1 VALQKNPANEMIKV
15 NYREIL
21 KKKKVG
27 IAGVGGL
34 GSNCAVSL
42 ARVGLGELIICDF
55 DVVSVSNLNR
65 QYYFV
70 HQVGT
75 PKVQA
80 LHDNI
85 EMINPVVK
93 VTAHHIRLD
102 PVNMKH
108 IFRDCDII
116 IEAFD
121 QAEMKQMIYETVI
134 EEMGDKVLISGMGLG
149 GWGNNNSITQNKFGN
164 LYICGDMQTEV
175 SDEFPPLAP
184 RVCIVANMQANLAM
198 DLLIKSHNGNSIE

>member
-1 VALQKNPANEMIKV
+1 MIGV

-42 ARVGLGELIICDF
+42 ARVGVGELVICDF

-65 QYYFV
+65 QYYFIN
-70 HQVGT
+70 QVGV
-75 PKVQA
+75 PKVKA
-80 LHDNI
+80 LQENI
-85 EMINPVVK
+85 EMINPVVN
-93 VTAHHIRLD
+93 VVAHHIRLD
-102 PVNMKH
+102 PNNIQQ
-108 IFRDCDII
+108 IFKDCDII

-121 QAEMKQMIYETVI
+121 LAEMKQMIYETVI

-149 GWGNNNSITQNKFGN
+149 GWGSNNTICQRQFGN

-175 SDEFPPLAP
+175 SDESPPLAP

-198 DLLIKSHNGNSIE
+198 DLLLKSNHENYAE

>member
-1 VALQKNPANEMIKV
+1 MTRV

-21 KKKKVG
+21 KYKRVG

-42 ARVGLGELIICDF
+42 ARVGVGELIVCDF

-65 QYYFV
+65 QYYFIN
-70 HQVGT
+70 QVGM
-75 PKVQA
+75 PKVKA
-80 LHDNI
+80 LQENI
-85 EMINPVVK
+85 EMINPLVRVIP
-93 VTAHHIRLD
+93 HHIRLD
-102 PVNMKH
+102 PSRIKQ
-108 IFRDCDII
+108 IFGGCDII

-134 EEMGDKVLISGMGLG
+134 EEMEDKVLISGMGLG
-149 GWGNNNSITQNKFGN
+149 GWGMNNSIRERKFGN

-175 SDEFPPLAP
+175 SEELPPLAP

-198 DLLIKSHNGNSIE
+198 DLLIKSHYGNPTE